1 MSLSRDEIREVVTE
15 VLDIVR
21 PVVMTHDQLCD
32 VLHIT
37 RPTLRKLIVK
47 GLPVHSLGAKL
58 DRFVWSEVE
67 SWIKAQKGAA

>member
-1 MSLSRDEIREVVTE
+1 VNRDEIREVVAE
-15 VLDIVR
+15 VLETVR
-21 PVVMTHDQLCD
+21 PAVMTHDQLCG

-37 RPTLRKLIVK
+37 RPTLRKLIAK

>member
-1 MSLSRDEIREVVTE
+1 
-15 VLDIVR
+15 
-21 PVVMTHDQLCD
+21 LCG

-37 RPTLRKLIVK
+37 RPTLRKLIAK